1 MGSSNLFKH
10 ILKDKKLVLC
20 LSIAIVLVLIFGL
33 SFLCK
38 EEEDVDYTEWQ
49 KMYDTLPEQVDYD
62 KYSKI
67 SECLADVAIGIN
79 VSDTDIEMLRNAL
92 PEKNFKEIEVTLNNE
107 RIGDVE
113 QTEKSV
119 EEQMDEI
126 VGGKS
131 DSSDSKYKMG
141 VLTCNYY
148 HPDVYVY
155 KMVNKNNNCVI
166 VTIYTNNDG
175 GIDNVKTSL

>member
-1 MGSSNLFKH
+1 MGSNNVVKY

-20 LSIAIVLVLIFGL
+20 LSIAIVLVLILGL
-33 SFLCK
+33 SFIGK
-38 EEEDVDYTEWQ
+38 EEEDTDYTEWQ
-49 KMYDTLPEQVDYD
+49 KVYNTLPEQVDYD

-67 SECLADVAIGIN
+67 SECLANVAVGIN
-79 VSDTDIEMLRNAL
+79 VSDEDIEMLRSAL

-107 RIGDVE
+107 RIGDIE

-126 VGGKS
+126 VGGKTDDS
-131 DSSDSKYKMG
+131 DNKYKMG

-155 KMVNKNNNCVI
+155 KLVNKNNNCVV
-166 VTIYTNNDG
+166 VTIYTNNTG